1 MREKVLILGLSN
13 SGIAAA
19 ECAVNKGY
27 DVYITESKSIG
38 DIREEYRSRLED
50 LKSKGIKTEIRS
62 ILQRGYF
69 VLPDYGAVRSGLKQI
84 DNILKRLKG
93 GSFAITTEFSEVLSM
108 ATAAH
113 IILSEVD
120 EK

>member
-1 MREKVLILGLSN
+1 MSNQPAPSLLVGNSNTCCVGMRVNDFLKRCVSYAIPNDLIF
-13 SGIAAA
+13 IP
-19 ECAVNKGY
+19 
-27 DVYITESKSIG
+27 
-38 DIREEYRSRLED
+38 R
-50 LKSKGIKTEIRS
+50 IKTEIRS